1 MAEERVH
8 RKLAAILAADV
19 VGYSRLTE
27 IDEEGTLERLKQL
40 RREVIEPIIDKHRG
54 RVVKLMGDGALVE
67 FASAVDAVRCSVE
80 IQQCVAERDIE
91 LPTDRRIEFR
101 IGINLGDIVIDGND
115 ILGDGVNIASR
126 LEGLAEPGGI
136 CISAKVFEEVGNK
149 LDVGFEDL
157 GEQQVKNIAKPVRVY
172 RLKISAAE
180 PLVDVSAPVA
190 GFGGRP
196 AIAVLPF
203 DNMSG
208 DPEQGFFVDGLTE
221 DLILRLS
228 YWRWFPV
235 IARNSTFVFKG
246 QAVDIQDVGRK
257 LGARY
262 VVQGSVRKS
271 GNRIRVAALLIDA
284 TDGHHVWAERYD
296 RNLEDVF
303 AVQDEITDQIVGAL
317 EPVIGEAEQQR
328 ARVGRPENL
337 DAWEA
342 CQRAF
347 WHYYRV
353 NQRDQELAKQW
364 FRKSVEM
371 DPEFAMAWG
380 GLSIAYYYDIVAGWT
395 TDVGGTIDAMRDA
408 AQRAVAI
415 SNQVALGH
423 FGLGFAH
430 IFGRRYD
437 AGIQEMERGIGNN
450 PSSAQGHYLYSM
462 AQMFAGQP
470 EQAIE
475 SIGRALR
482 LSPRDFYLAQMLSGA
497 AIAHVVAGKN
507 EKAIAFA
514 ENAVARAP
522 EHPLAHRNLAIALAY
537 TGRTDE
543 AKAAF
548 NSFLRLRPDY
558 SVERFRMTMPFKD
571 PKDFERAVAG
581 LRKLGLP
588 ENY

>member
-1 MAEERVH
+1 MAEERVR

-27 IDEEGTLERLKQL
+27 YDEEGTLERLKRL
-40 RREVIEPIIDKHRG
+40 RTEVIEPIIAEHRG
-54 RVVKLMGDGALVE
+54 RIVKLMGDGALVE
-67 FASAVDAVRCSVE
+67 FASAVDAVRCAVE
-80 IQQCVAERDIE
+80 FQQGVAEHDLE
-91 LPTDRRIEFR
+91 LPADRRIAFR
-101 IGINLGDIVIDGND
+101 IGINLGDIVIDGED
-115 ILGDGVNIASR
+115 ILGDGVNIAAR

-136 CISAKVFEEVGNK
+136 CVSAKVFDEVTDK

-157 GEQQVKNIAKPVRVY
+157 GEQQVKNIAKPVRTY
-172 RLKISAAE
+172 RVAVSAAE

-208 DPEQGFFVDGLTE
+208 DPEQEFFVEGLTE
-221 DLILRLS
+221 DLIMRLS

-246 QAVDIQDVGRK
+246 QAVDIQDIGRK

-262 VVQGSVRKS
+262 VVEGSVRKS
-271 GNRIRVAALLIDA
+271 GKRIRVAAVLIDA
-284 TDGHHVWAERYD
+284 TDGRQVWAERFD
-296 RNLEDVF
+296 RDVEDVF
-303 AVQDEITDQIVGAL
+303 AVQDEITDSIVGAL

-328 ARVGRPENL
+328 ARVGRPESL

-353 NQRDQELAKQW
+353 SRQDHKLAKEW
-364 FRKSVEM
+364 FRKSIEM
-371 DPEFAMAWG
+371 DPELAMAWG
-380 GLSIAYYYDIVAGWT
+380 GLSIVCYYDIVAGWT
-395 TDVGGTIDAMRDA
+395 TDVGGAIEEMRA
-408 AQRAVAI
+408 AGQRAVAVGGQ
-415 SNQVALGH
+415 SALGH

-430 IFGRRYD
+430 IFGGRYD

-450 PSSAQGHYLYSM
+450 PSSAHGYYLYGM
-462 AQMFAGQP
+462 ALMLAGQP
-470 EQAIE
+470 ERALE
-475 SIGRALR
+475 SMGRALR
-482 LSPRDFYLAQMLSGA
+482 LSPRDFYMAQMLSGA
-497 AIAHVVAGKN
+497 TIANVVAGN
-507 EKAIAFA
+507 DEKAIEYG

-522 EHPLAHRNLAIALAY
+522 EHPLAHRNLAIALANL
-537 TGRTDE
+537 GRIDE

-548 NSFLRLRPDY
+548 RSFMLLLPGY
-558 SVERFRMTMPFKD
+558 SVEKFRTTMPFKS
-571 PKDFERAVAG
+571 PKDFERAVVA

-588 ENY
+588 ES